1 MMGRDAAVEIG
12 DSKSQKV
19 RRMSYE
25 TEPAVDVA
33 TLDKPQPPAARFRH
47 LFCYRIDGDLRYISH
62 HDTVRMFQRAI
73 ARADLPVKF
82 SEGFNPHSRIQF
94 PLPRPVGIASDA
106 EYVLIDYAEQIDPQR
121 AMEAL
126 AAKMPADITLLS
138 AREVVLGEKFLPNFV
153 RYQLQLSL
161 SEGTP
166 TTVDAVLSPS
176 PLWTEC
182 DQSGSTTG
190 RGEGLSNEEPVS
202 RNDLL
207 ARIAHC
213 NTADSL
219 PATRVD
225 NKHKTKKTIDVRPYL
240 TNVSL
245 KDNAVEFTL
254 RVTTTGTARP
264 AEIAELLGISAV
276 SINHRIRRM
285 EIQWL

>member
-153 RYQLQLSL
+153 RYQLQLGD
-161 SEGTP
+161 ENR
-166 TTVDAVLSPS
+166 D
-176 PLWTEC
+176 E
-182 DQSGSTTG
+182 
-190 RGEGLSNEEPVS
+190 
-202 RNDLL
+202 L
-207 ARIAHC
+207 ASRIAHC

-264 AEIAELLGISAV
+264 AEIAELLGISAG